1 MDRVAEATLASGE
14 DAPPLPPPAPR
25 EMPIQD
31 LRSFDRSKRA
41 VKPRFDWSVLLARLS
56 LFGGTLALTAW
67 MTHEMYLVL
76 SVGQLVAIEMVMLG
90 LFVINIC
97 WISFGAVSTLLGL
110 LSTPGPRPAA
120 KAPLRH
126 RIALLLPV
134 YNEDTASFVGTACA
148 TLRAL
153 AEQGEGE
160 TFDLFVLSDTNK
172 DEVWLAEE
180 AMIAEARRD
189 PVIARHLFYRH
200 RLRNRERKV
209 GNLSDWVER
218 WGGAYEYFVVF
229 DADSLMDAAT
239 IIELAHRIEADD
251 EAGLIQTVPRLIN
264 GRTVLA
270 RAQQFAARVYGPLLA
285 RGLGVWFGNAGN
297 YWGHNAIIRT
307 EAFASAA
314 GLPILPGRKPF
325 GGMVMSHDF
334 VEAAM
339 MRRAGWSIVMADDLG
354 GSYEQAPPNLM
365 ELVAR
370 DRRWCQGNLQH
381 LALINTAGF
390 HPLSRL
396 HLAMGVMSYLASPLW
411 FLFLLTGMLLAL
423 HANLVPPNYF
433 PEGWSLFPTWPQI
446 DARRAMMLFGL
457 CMLVLFLPKLL
468 GLVAFLGERAAR
480 GLRIR
485 AVVGFFVENIVSALI
500 APVMMLAQTRS
511 VVEILTGADSGWRAQ
526 ARDAERI
533 PWRVLWSFHHR
544 HMFVGVVLAVLAG
557 LISWSLLAW
566 MSPALTGMII
576 AIPLAGFVSSGV
588 VGGWLRRRAKLLV
601 TPEEEHPPAISVAA
615 EAIAEEMRERCAPPA
630 TIAALLA
637 DKAALER
644 HLAWLDAPTARR
656 PGEADATL
664 AAGWLRLSDGAE
676 PDALTPGERY
686 AVLASE
692 PIMRRLIARNV
703 AF

>member
-1 MDRVAEATLASGE
+1 MDGLAKAVRE
-14 DAPPLPPPAPR
+14 TEETPPLPPLAPR
-25 EMPIQD
+25 DMPIQD

-41 VKPRFDWSVLLARLS
+41 VKPRFDLGVFLARLS

-67 MTHEMYLVL
+67 LAHEMYLVL
-76 SVGQLVAIEMVMLG
+76 SVGQLVAIEMVMLV
-90 LFVINIC
+90 LFVINIA
-97 WISFGAVSTLLGL
+97 WIGFGAVSTLIGL
-110 LSTPGPRPAA
+110 LSTPKPKVRPA
-120 KAPLRH
+120 KPLTDRV
-126 RIALLLPV
+126 ALLLPV

-172 DEVWLAEE
+172 ADVWLAEE
-180 AMIAEARRD
+180 ALIAEARRD
-189 PVIARHLFYRH
+189 PFIARHLFYRH
-200 RLRNRERKV
+200 RLKNRERKV
-209 GNLSDWVER
+209 GNISDWVER
-218 WGGAYEYFVVF
+218 WGEAYPAFVVF
-229 DADSLMDAAT
+229 DADSLMRAET
-239 IIELAHRIEADD
+239 IIELAHRMEESP
-251 EAGLIQTVPRLIN
+251 EAGLIQTVPCLIN

-334 VEAAM
+334 VEAAL
-339 MRRAGWSIVMADDLG
+339 MRRAGWSIIMADDLA
-354 GSYEQAPPNLM
+354 GSYEQAPPNLI

-381 LALINTAGF
+381 LALIRTAGF

-457 CMLVLFLPKLL
+457 CMLVLFTPKLL
-468 GLVAFLGERAAR
+468 GLITFLGERAAR

-485 AVVGFFVENIVSALI
+485 AVLGFLVENIVSALI
-500 APVMMLAQTRS
+500 APVMMLTQTRS
-511 VVEILTGADSGWRAQ
+511 VVEILTGSDSGWRAQ
-526 ARDAERI
+526 SRDADRI
-533 PWRVLWSFHHR
+533 PWRDLWAFHHR
-544 HMFVGVVLAVLAG
+544 HMFMGIVLAVLAW

-566 MSPALTGMII
+566 MSPALLGMII
-576 AIPLAGFVSSGV
+576 AIPLAAFVSSGA
-588 VGGWLRRRAKLLV
+588 VGGWLRRRLKLLV
-601 TPEEEHPPAISVAA
+601 TPEETHPPAIAIAA
-615 EAIAEEMRERCAPPA
+615 EAVAEEMRARPAPPA
-630 TIAALLA
+630 TFAELLA
-637 DKAALER
+637 DEAALRR
-644 HLAWLDAPTARR
+644 HLAWLVAPTGRR
-656 PGEADATL
+656 PGEADPAL
-664 AAGWLRLSDGAE
+664 ASGWLKLCDGIA
-676 PDALTPGERY
+676 PDSLEAAERY

-692 PIMRRLIARNV
+692 PVMRRMIAGAMV
-703 AF
+703 F

>member
-1 MDRVAEATLASGE
+1 MDRVAKAIPAREAG
-14 DAPPLPPPAPR
+14 PPLPPPSPR
-25 EMPIQD
+25 EMPIQN
-31 LRSFDRSKRA
+31 LRRFDRSKRA
-41 VKPRFDWSVLLARLS
+41 VKPSFDRSVFLARLS

-67 MTHEMYLVL
+67 MAHEMYLVL
-76 SVGQLVAIEMVMLG
+76 SVGELVAIEMVMLV
-90 LFVINIC
+90 LFVINIG
-97 WISFGAVSTLLGL
+97 WIAFGAVSTLLGL
-110 LSTPGPRPAA
+110 LSTPKPRPRT
-120 KAPLRH
+120 KTPLRD
-126 RIALLLPV
+126 RVALLLPV
-134 YNEDTASFVGTACA
+134 YNEDTAQFVGTACA
-148 TLRAL
+148 TLREL
-153 AEQGEGE
+153 AERGEGKS
-160 TFDLFVLSDTNK
+160 FDLFVLSDTNK
-172 DEVWLAEE
+172 ADVWLAEQ

-189 PVIARHLFYRH
+189 PFIARHLFYRH
-200 RLRNRERKV
+200 RLKNRERKV
-209 GNLSDWVER
+209 GNISDWVER
-218 WGGAYEYFVVF
+218 WGGAYPAFVVF
-229 DADSLMDAAT
+229 DADSLMEAET
-239 IIELAHRIEADD
+239 IIELAHRMEADD
-251 EAGLIQTVPRLIN
+251 KAGLIQTVPCLIN

-339 MRRAGWSIVMADDLG
+339 MRRAGWSIIMADDLG
-354 GSYEQAPPNLM
+354 GSFEQAPPNLM

-468 GLVAFLGERAAR
+468 GLIAFIGERASR

-485 AVVGFFVENIVSALI
+485 VVVGFFVENIVSALI
-500 APVMMLAQTRS
+500 APVMMLTQSRS

-533 PWRVLWSFHHR
+533 PWRILWSFHHR
-544 HMFVGVVLAVLAG
+544 HMFVGILLAVLAG

-566 MSPALTGMII
+566 MSPALTGMIV
-576 AIPLAGFVSSGV
+576 AIPLAAFVSNGK
-588 VGGWLRRRAKLLV
+588 VGSWLKRRARLLV
-601 TPEEEHPPAISVAA
+601 TPEEEHPPVISIAA
-615 EAIAEEMRERCAPPA
+615 EAIAEEMRDRRPPPA
-630 TIAALLA
+630 TIADLLA
-637 DKAALER
+637 DKPALDR

-656 PGEADATL
+656 PGEPDATL
-664 AAGWLRLSDGAE
+664 AAGWLKLCDGAE
-676 PDALTPGERY
+676 PDSLDPAERY
-686 AVLASE
+686 AILASE
-692 PIMRRLIARNV
+692 PIMRRLIAGSV
-703 AF
+703 AL